1 MTWRAR
7 SPKLELQPRGS
18 IRLAICK
25 THGNSRP
32 SYRRGEAEGLGGE
45 AQDPAL
51 PGWGLG
57 TVPLHRQQ
65 SWSGNSRSWS
75 AALVPRRVAFCFWII
90 ANALLSMPAPLYG
103 GLALLTTGA
112 FTLFGVFAF
121 ASISSVP
128 LCHFRLGSAVLTPY
142 YGASFWL
149 TLATGEYR
157 RMLTWW

>member
-1 MTWRAR
+1 MERC
-7 SPKLELQPRGS
+7 
-18 IRLAICK
+18 LA
-25 THGNSRP
+25 
-32 SYRRGEAEGLGGE
+32 
-45 AQDPAL
+45 
-51 PGWGLG
+51 
-57 TVPLHRQQ
+57 
-65 SWSGNSRSWS
+65 
-75 AALVPRRVAFCFWII
+75 PRRVAFCFWII

-157 RMLTWW
+157 QMLTWVCIGWALSGLFDLFSVAGRRWEQTLLFDG